1 MVVERMNMRRSGIWL
16 ICVAAL
22 AGAARWHASAQA
34 PSAGASAPVAAH
46 DLSGFWEL
54 SFDSR
59 RVPAANLLPTITPAM
74 LAQHRRNDAKAVRW
88 CNLLGVPFVMDSGR
102 PLDIRQGATT
112 IVIAPENATSPR
124 HLYLDRAAHISAEI
138 FDPTTVG
145 DSIARW
151 EGDTL
156 VVDTVGFHPDRGITS
171 IPGGGFRT
179 ATSRLV
185 ERYTLLED
193 DNVLMVSFTWTD
205 PKVFRAPHTYQYWY
219 YRLPAN
225 YEPRTWLPCDP
236 YDDLRTKFLEGPVTA
251 PAANRTR

>member
-1 MVVERMNMRRSGIWL
+1 MTMP
-16 ICVAAL
+16 AAW
-22 AGAARWHASAQA
+22 RASAQA
-34 PSAGASAPVAAH
+34 PSGTSTRTPAAAH

-59 RVPAANLLPTITPAM
+59 RIPAASLLPTVTRAM
-74 LAQHRRNDAKAVRW
+74 LDEHRRKDAHAIRW
-88 CNLLGVPFVMDSGR
+88 CNLLGMPSVMDSGR
-102 PLDIRQGATT
+102 PLDIRQGATE

-124 HLYLDRAAHISAEI
+124 HLYLDRTMHVGEDI
-138 FDPTTVG
+138 FDPTTIG
-145 DSIARW
+145 DSIAHW

-193 DNVLMVSFTWTD
+193 NDVLMVTFTWTD
-205 PKVFRAPHTYQYWY
+205 PKVFRTPHTYQYWY

-236 YDDLRTKFLEGPVTA
+236 YDDARAKFLEGPVA
-251 PAANRTR
+251 VPAATRAR